1 MATETISIL
10 YCKAKS
16 GPVIMYE
23 GIKKEAEIN
32 KTKFT
37 EMFKDLE
44 FQITEVSKEQ
54 YNSIK
59 DDLDALEKL
68 LTA

>member
-1 MATETISIL
+1 MATENISIL

-23 GIKKEAEIN
+23 GLKKEAEIN

-59 DDLDALEKL
+59 DDLDALERL